1 MTQTATP
8 NANSKRPASC
18 ESWTITYQGLRVIIA
33 ERHIAE
39 RSIVR
44 SSQRH
49 IESPKKKAPQ
59 RNRPPRIQQAP
70 RLLKKMHQRPP
81 TESRRAAAARA

>member
-1 MTQTATP
+1 MTQTEQA
-8 NANSKRPASC
+8 ASKRASSC

-49 IESPKKKAPQ
+49 IKSPKKKAPQ

-70 RLLKKMHQRPP
+70 RLLKKNAPAPAH
-81 TESRRAAAARA
+81 